1 MPGSALAARLARISH
16 NGTLWLTH
24 YGRKTG
30 KPYEVLIWFMVEG
43 ETVYLATLN
52 KDRQWCRNVR
62 VNPRVSLRIGHE
74 SFEGEVDEL
83 TGPIEKAHVLELVKS
98 KYWYA
103 QPFMFLMKMIGREAI
118 SAAFRVT
125 LGPSDI
131 VA

>member
-1 MPGSALAARLARISH
+1 MSGSALSERLARISH

-52 KDRQWCRNVR
+52 KNRQWCRNVR
-62 VNPRVSLRIGHE
+62 VNPRVSLRIGQAT
-74 SFEGEVDEL
+74 FEGEVDEL
-83 TGPIEKAHVLELVKS
+83 TGPIEKAHVLELVKR
-98 KYWYA
+98 KYWYS
-103 QPFMFLMKMIGREAI
+103 QPFMFLMKMIGREPI